1 MFPRLGPGRV
11 GGEEVYDGAILH
23 NQTSHTNAQY
33 CANQDIRV
41 DDEHLNVCLFALRD
55 APS

>member
-1 MFPRLGPGRV
+1 MSPRFGPGRV
-11 GGEEVYDGAILH
+11 RGEEFHDGAILH
-23 NQTSHTNAQY
+23 NQTSRTNAQN

-41 DDEHLNVCLFALRD
+41 DDEHLSVCLFALRD

>member
-1 MFPRLGPGRV
+1 MFPRFGPCRV
-11 GGEEVYDGAILH
+11 GGEEIHHAAILH
-23 NQTSHTNAQY
+23 NQTSHADAQN

-41 DDEHLNVCLFALRD
+41 DDEHFSVCLFALRD